1 MSLVRTQYL
10 PYKKMI
16 SVRCKECNLE
26 LHSTNKIQCCG
37 CPNMMKV
44 VDDTVSANDL
54 SKVIVTKT
62 EKNIKYNSILT
73 SADLEYQENRRKR
86 KVRKLNFE
94 ER

>member
-1 MSLVRTQYL
+1 
-10 PYKKMI
+10 
-16 SVRCKECNLE
+16 
-26 LHSTNKIQCCG
+26 
-37 CPNMMKV
+37 MMKV

-86 KVRKLNFE
+86 KVRKLHFE
-94 ER
+94 EK